1 MPRRLP
7 LIASLAL
14 LPALA
19 GCGSD
24 GTPPPPDPP
33 SQASLAAVAKQP
45 GAPREQL
52 ARAVDTL
59 FDHDGIGETRAL
71 VVMYRGTVVA
81 ERYADGY
88 GPDTR
93 FLGWSL
99 AKTVT
104 AVAIGILV
112 AEGRLRLDES
122 APITHWQRPGDAR
135 GEITVRQLLQMR
147 SGLRH
152 TETAEPPYRSDTVRL
167 LFLDGRDD
175 MAAEA
180 EAQPLEAEPGR
191 QFEYSTAGSVVL
203 SDIMARVLTPRRD
216 PESRQAA
223 VDHFLHDR
231 LFGPVGLSSMTVE
244 YDAAGTMI
252 GGAMIHAN
260 ARDWA
265 RFGEFLRH
273 GGSVKGAQVVPRG
286 WIAFM
291 RRPSPRA
298 PDYGAGLWLNR
309 NSGGERRVL
318 FPGQGQGS
326 LFGMVGH
333 LGQYVL
339 VSPEQKLT
347 IVRLGKTRDEDSRK
361 LVDSLSRIAA
371 LYPVD

>member
-19 GCGSD
+19 ACSSGASL
-24 GTPPPPDPP
+24 PDPLT
-33 SQASLAAVAKQP
+33 QEALAAVSADP

-52 ARAVDTL
+52 ARAVDDL
-59 FDHDGIGETRAL
+59 FTADGIGETRA
-71 VVMYRGTVVA
+71 VIVMHSGEIAA
-81 ERYADGY
+81 ERYAGGF

-99 AKTVT
+99 AKSVT
-104 AVAIGILV
+104 AVGIGILV
-112 AEGRLRLDES
+112 AEGKLRLDES
-122 APITHWQRPGDAR
+122 APIVHWQRPGDPR
-135 GEITVRQLLQMR
+135 GEITLRQLLQMR

-152 TETAEPPYRSDTVRL
+152 TETAEPLYKADTVRL

-175 MAAEA
+175 MAREA

-191 QFEYSTAGSVVL
+191 QFEYSTASSIVL
-203 SDIMARVLTPRRD
+203 SDVMARVLSPSQN
-216 PESRQAA
+216 PAARQGA

-231 LFGPVGLSSMTVE
+231 LFGPLGLTSMTAE

-252 GGAMIHAN
+252 GGAMIHAT

-273 GGSVKGAQVVPRG
+273 GGSVKGVQIVPRG

-309 NSGGERRVL
+309 NSGGDRHML
-318 FPGQGQGS
+318 FPEQGPSS
-326 LFGMVGH
+326 LFAMTGH
-333 LGQYVL
+333 FGQYVL
-339 VSPEQKLT
+339 VSPAQKLT
-347 IVRLGKTRDEDSRK
+347 IVRLGKTRDEDTRA
-361 LVDSLSRIAA
+361 LAAALARIAA
-371 LYPVD
+371 LYPAG